1 MQQHNRCLTVLDL
14 KVLVDQALA
23 LVDRPGRAVVQML
36 HIEVQRPDLVAVQTE
51 ARPDL
56 DEKSIRF
63 VLKNCGRFAMVL
75 VV

>member
-63 VLKNCGRFAMVL
+63 VLKNCERFAMVL